1 MIAILLPFS
10 QPPPYVRAG
19 QVCRLICFGCMFAAI
34 EQPSGA
40 GEVISIVV
48 TTLMILA
55 LGVIE
60 VVPVMQ
66 RFRACWR
73 RRVQLKAKDAQ
84 KKKTKDNANN
94 TVNSDNNDA
103 DVWAPTKT
111 RRVISSNMTELMEVS
126 EKSGGTCKMGL
137 GGGGGAGEDQV
148 VMEVEMPPMLRAR
161 LVKAAITSS
170 SGGSSSSSSS
180 SSSTRQRYETSGKE
194 RTELGMTLDEA
205 KRQASVNVDE
215 SGDYSG
221 NDDNANSHDDGHVG
235 GNLPVKEDGDDAG
248 DNSVVVVEGLGDSY
262 GSSAHG
268 VENGGSDAGDGG
280 GDAGDDGCEGPG
292 METAEGEWQEERVD
306 TAECNSLFSPEGF
319 ARHQARQSGS
329 HAVKFIGGSRLVNQ
343 NSAE

>member
-126 EKSGGTCKMGL
+126 EKSGGTCKRGL

-161 LVKAAITSS
+161 LAKAAITSS
-170 SGGSSSSSSS
+170 SGGG
-180 SSSTRQRYETSGKE
+180 SSTRQRYEPSGKE
-194 RTELGMTLDEA
+194 TTEPGGMTLDEA

-215 SGDYSG
+215 GGDYSG
-221 NDDNANSHDDGHVG
+221 NDDNANSHDDSHVG
-235 GNLPVKEDGDDAG
+235 GKLPVKEDGDDAG
-248 DNSVVVVEGLGDSY
+248 GNSVVVVEVEGLGDSY

-268 VENGGSDAGDGG
+268 VENGGSDDGDGG
-280 GDAGDDGCEGPG
+280 GDAGDDGCDGPG
-292 METAEGEWQEERVD
+292 IRPGI
-306 TAECNSLFSPEGF
+306 FSPEGF